1 MKLYLIRPC
10 DITLL
15 SLIEMKLSKCNFIRT
30 LEKVYD
36 LYKIDN
42 FIEESNTW
50 QDYWHITKND
60 TKINEYNIS
69 YYLKDCLLF
78 PSIKKCII
86 FVVIIC
92 SIERSYSTLHHVK
105 TWLNSTMTE
114 QILSGLCML
123 SINKQVI

>member
-10 DITLL
+10 DIALL

-42 FIEESNTW
+42 FIEESKTW

-69 YYLKDCLLF
+69 YYLKDCHLF
-78 PSIKKCII
+78 PSIQKCII

-123 SINKQVI
+123 SIHKQVI